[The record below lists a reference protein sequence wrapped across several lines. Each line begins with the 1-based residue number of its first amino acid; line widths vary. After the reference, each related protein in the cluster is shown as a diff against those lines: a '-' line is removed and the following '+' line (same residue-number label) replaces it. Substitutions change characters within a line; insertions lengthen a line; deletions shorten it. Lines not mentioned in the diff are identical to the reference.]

1 MVLTIIG
8 IVSVLAVV
16 IGVIIAVFQAPPF
29 ADALVILFIVSPF
42 GALFATWPMA
52 PAQALK
58 AVADVADGVCSK
70 THRLAHEPAWRR
82 ACFYVRILCEDR
94 LMRADLRCCAGGPQ
108 LQGSEAQPSK
118 RGQQG

>member
-1 MVLTIIG
+1 MLTIIG

-16 IGVIIAVFQAPPF
+16 IGVIIAVFQAPPL

-58 AVADVADGVCSK
+58 AIADVADGACSSP
-70 THRLAHEPAWRR
+70 TDSPMSPLGGEPV
-82 ACFYVRILCEDR
+82 F
-94 LMRADLRCCAGGPQ
+94 M
-108 LQGSEAQPSK
+108 
-118 RGQQG
+118 

>member
-42 GALFATWPMA
+42 GALFATWPIV
-52 PAQALK
+52 PAQAL
-58 AVADVADGVCSK
+58 VRPSGDRRRSGVCSEP
-70 THRLAHEPAWRR
+70 HRLTHEPAWQR
-82 ACFYVRILCEDR
+82 ACF
-94 LMRADLRCCAGGPQ
+94 M
-108 LQGSEAQPSK
+108 
-118 RGQQG
+118 